1 MTDTA
6 PDVSTAGPTSP
17 SGARLPAAVLWDMD
31 GTLLDSEPIWDVAM
45 AELAARHGIVMS
57 PELRESTLGNSLPD
71 ALAKVHDAAGLSAA
85 ERDPDAD
92 GRWTL
97 DRVAELFADDLPWRP
112 GAPEALDLVAGAGIP
127 MVLVTNTVR
136 ELTEV
141 ALETIG
147 RERFTTT
154 VCGDEVAVGKPAP
167 DPYLRAAELL
177 GVPSADCL
185 AVEDSPTGAQA
196 ASAAG
201 CPTLVVESAAPV
213 EPGRLRVFR
222 TSLVGL
228 DLGDVAGAW
237 TGGLARI
244 STCKNEES

>member
-6 PDVSTAGPTSP
+6 PTVSTAGPTSP

-57 PELRESTLGNSLPD
+57 PELRESTLGNSLAD

-112 GAPEALDLVAGAGIP
+112 GAAEALDLVAGAGIP

-147 RERFTTT
+147 RGRFTTT

-177 GVPSADCL
+177 GVPSAAL
-185 AVEDSPTGAQA
+185 F
-196 ASAAG
+196 AG
-201 CPTLVVESAAPV
+201 S
-213 EPGRLRVFR
+213 
-222 TSLVGL
+222 
-228 DLGDVAGAW
+228 
-237 TGGLARI
+237 
-244 STCKNEES
+244 